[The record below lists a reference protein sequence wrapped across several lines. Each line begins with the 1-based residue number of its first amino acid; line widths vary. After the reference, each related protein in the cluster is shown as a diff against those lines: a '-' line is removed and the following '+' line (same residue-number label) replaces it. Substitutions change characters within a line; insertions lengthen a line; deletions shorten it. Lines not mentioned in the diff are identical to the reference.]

1 MTELDSQEWQTCA
14 ILFLKY
20 FMVLVLAKLFFFCS
34 LNDKA
39 NPSNDVFS
47 GHCAAKYYS
56 VAAIIFY

>member
-1 MTELDSQEWQTCA
+1 MTELDSQERQTCA
-14 ILFLKY
+14 VLFLKY
-20 FMVLVLAKLFFFCS
+20 FMVLAKLFFFCS